1 MRGSKFPADM
11 HINYIW
17 CPIHIPSFMI
27 IGSVVSE
34 ELRWQDFG
42 TDGQTDGQSDCTP
55 RPAFAFGAAGKNK
68 YLECSQKINVHVY
81 HENSNIHY
89 LELWPMWVCIF
100 FSKYVKCQ
108 GQQKDLITGNI
119 HVKFQSSRT
128 HCSKLLISKVK
139 VVKKQVKL
147 QGQNCWYPW
156 KLRSCH
162 KKHLCKIAKL

>member
-1 MRGSKFPADM
+1 MMSYLHAKFHDNWISSFRGVAMTRFWD
-11 HINYIW
+11 
-17 CPIHIPSFMI
+17 
-27 IGSVVSE
+27 G
-34 ELRWQDFG
+34 RTDRQ
-42 TDGQTDGQSDCTP
+42 TDGQTDGVTALLDLLLPSAPQVKTNILN
-55 RPAFAFGAAGKNK
+55 AVKTF
-68 YLECSQKINVHVY
+68 VHEY

-89 LELWPMWVCIF
+89 LELWPMWVCNF

-108 GQQKDLITGNI
+108 GQRKDLITGNI
-119 HVKFQSSRT
+119 HVKFQSSRI
-128 HCSKLLISKVK
+128 HCSKLSISKVK